1 MPSRYVRN
9 LATTLGGQATV
20 LGLGVFTGIAS
31 ARLLGPQGRGEL
43 AAVTLWPIALVF
55 LASFGLNQAI
65 VFHTGKKRFP
75 VPEIWTATLV
85 VWMVQSVAVLALG
98 RILIPL
104 LLRHYIAETR
114 HLSLLFL
121 VFAPL
126 IIFGGYPASLLQGRL
141 DLLSFNG
148 IRVIAPAIY
157 AAGLVLLLIRARGDV
172 DQVLILQVLGTLA
185 AVAGGVWLVLGSSRR
200 IPLMRLRWNRSAC
213 SGLLRFGWKSHL
225 SSVTS
230 YINQR
235 SDQLLLSLFV
245 GPRDLGLY
253 VVAVALATSVSFF
266 PQAAGIVTI
275 ATGSSLGPAEARTV
289 IGRSFR
295 ITLVALSLGCC
306 VLLVLCPWLIGLA
319 YGPSYSS
326 AATACKILLPGTVA
340 LGLNQVLYD
349 GARALEQP
357 ALPSYA
363 EGLSTVITL
372 GLLFLLLP
380 RFGFLGAAISST
392 VAYTASLGFMLGL
405 ARSRMQLGLRDL
417 LDAPQSVP
425 VETTPNWEIQGTW
438 MGTGRVEKSH
448 R

>member
-1 MPSRYVRN
+1 LPSRYARN

-20 LGLGVFTGIAS
+20 LGLGVFTGITS

-65 VFHTGKKRFP
+65 VFHTGKQRYP

-85 VWMVQSVAVLALG
+85 AWMVQSVAVLGLG

-104 LLRHYIAETR
+104 LLRHYSAETR

-126 IIFGGYPASLLQGRL
+126 IIFAGYPASLLQGRL

-157 AAGLVLLLIRARGDV
+157 AAGLVLLLIRARGNV
-172 DQVLILQVLGTLA
+172 GQVVTLQVLGTLA
-185 AVAGGVWLVLGSSRR
+185 TVAGGVWLVLGSSRR
-200 IPLMRLRWNRSAC
+200 IPLLRLCWNRSAC

-295 ITLVALSLGCC
+295 ITLVALSLGCAA
-306 VLLVLCPWLIGLA
+306 LLVLCPWLINLA
-319 YGPSYSS
+319 YGTSYSS
-326 AATACKILLPGTVA
+326 SATACKILLPGTVA

-380 RFGFLGAAISST
+380 HFGFLGAAISST
-392 VAYTASLGFMLGL
+392 VAYTASLVFMLGL

-417 LDAPQSVP
+417 LGAPRSVP
-425 VETTPNWEIQGTW
+425 VERRLTLRYDPL
-438 MGTGRVEKSH
+438 R
-448 R
+448 

>member
-1 MPSRYVRN
+1 LPSRYVRN
-9 LATTLGGQATV
+9 FATTVGGQATV

-65 VFHTGKKRFP
+65 VFHTGKQRFP
-75 VPEIWTATLV
+75 VPEIWTATV
-85 VWMVQSVAVLALG
+85 VAWMVQSVAVLGLG

-104 LLRHYIAETR
+104 LLRHYSAETR

-126 IIFGGYPASLLQGRL
+126 IIFAGYPASLLQGLL

-157 AAGLVLLLIRARGDV
+157 AAGLVLLLIRARGNV
-172 DQVLILQVLGTLA
+172 SQVVILQVLGTSA
-185 AVAGGVWLVLGSSRR
+185 TVAGGVWLVLGSSRR
-200 IPLMRLRWNRSAC
+200 IPLMRLCWNRSAC

-275 ATGSSLGPAEARTV
+275 ATGSSLGPAEA
-289 IGRSFR
+289 
-295 ITLVALSLGCC
+295 
-306 VLLVLCPWLIGLA
+306 LIGLA

-363 EGLSTVITL
+363 EGISTVITL

-380 RFGFLGAAISST
+380 RLGFVGAAVAST
-392 VAYTASLGFMLGL
+392 VAYTASLVFMLGL

-417 LDAPQSVP
+417 LGAPRSVP
-425 VETTPNWEIQGTW
+425 VETTPNWETQGT
-438 MGTGRVEKSH
+438 
-448 R
+448 